1 MHVTGSLLNDTLETR
16 FSHCLFQLDPAA
28 YIDTCLYLYCSLPPT
43 ERDAAVCDTLASY
56 ARECAQQ
63 HIIITW
69 RTADLCG
76 TETKRSQ
83 CKSLKVNT
91 LNQQFSVLFMVSAG
105 RVCPRGQVFSD
116 CVSSCPP
123 TCTSPH
129 ILGPASA
136 MGQCREECVGGCEC
150 PPGLYLHQGRCL
162 KRDDCPCFHRRRTY
176 QSGDRIQQRCNTW
189 YGCSQGLLFF
199 FYAVIC

>member
-1 MHVTGSLLNDTLETR
+1 MNIFETLR
-16 FSHCLFQLDPAA
+16 CRLFQLDPKA
-28 YIDTCLYLYCSLPPT
+28 YVDTCLYLYCSLPPK
-43 ERDAAVCDTLASY
+43 ERNVAVCDTLASY

-63 HIIITW
+63 HVIITW
-69 RTADLCG
+69 RTAGLCG
-76 TETKRSQ
+76 AATIEGFLVQISKDQKEKKKT
-83 CKSLKVNT
+83 T
-91 LNQQFSVLFMVSAG
+91 TTVLSASFTISAG

-123 TCTSPH
+123 TCSSPNT
-129 ILGPASA
+129 LGPASA

-176 QSGDRIQQRCNTW
+176 ESGDRIEQRCNNW
-189 YGCSQGLLFF
+189 YGSFSCYMCLLQ
-199 FYAVIC
+199 ICH